1 MNLSQRELQ
10 EKIAGAKRVRKMAYI
25 GLALGVAAF
34 LAGLLL
40 QFPLL
45 FIMGYTV
52 FIVCTGIGSFI
63 TILNWQYNKALKAQM
78 EKREKPPAESICPRC
93 GMEVDK
99 NERYCPKC
107 GKKIPT
113 RKR

>member
-1 MNLSQRELQ
+1 MSLSKREIK
-10 EKIAGAKRVRKMAYI
+10 EKIAGAKRVRKMVYA
-25 GLALGVAAF
+25 GLAVGVAAF
-34 LAGLLL
+34 FAGFLLK
-40 QFPLL
+40 FPPL

-52 FIVCTGIGSFI
+52 LIICTGIGSFI
-63 TILNWQYNKALKAQM
+63 AILSWHYNKALKAQM

-93 GMEVDK
+93 GTKVDK

-107 GKKIPT
+107 GKEART